1 MPKQSNKQMKLN
13 KHLQE
18 TEKTAIK
25 ADITKLKEGL
35 LSVERNI
42 TLREKEIKKI
52 QYLIENDS
60 DKELID
66 YILAKHDMK
75 RLDYLL
81 KRLINLNKDDNQVRD
96 IIKRY
101 IDIKDRELVIE
112 KLFNPEEENPEEA
125 AEEKLEELNNIP
137 LDENKE

>member
-35 LSVERNI
+35 LNVERNI